1 MRMALIM
8 AATAAYAQD
17 DIFGCSSPR
26 LDAPSGN
33 IPSDKQ
39 KCQPKEQHE
48 FTIKGVKIMA
58 ASKRDAIKPI
68 PLTPEILKKNGWV
81 KDTHRHCL
89 DEMPAEAYEK
99 KNFPLTH
106 FNVTFGKKRIQ
117 ASHDCLFVRNLK
129 YVSDLQHLLFG
140 LELNSEMEV

>member
-1 MRMALIM
+1 MAQKYIEGDIVMYDNNIM
-8 AATAAYAQD
+8 
-17 DIFGCSSPR
+17 IIKEPR
-26 LDAPSGN
+26 EEGHFDLLWNNWIIYSYIN
-33 IPSDKQ
+33 I
-39 KCQPKEQHE
+39 EE
-48 FTIKGVKIMA
+48 
-58 ASKRDAIKPI
+58 IKPV

-140 LELNSEMEV
+140 LGLNSEMEV

>member
-1 MRMALIM
+1 MAQKYIVG
-8 AATAAYAQD
+8 
-17 DIFGCSSPR
+17 DIVMYKNRIHTIIDILASNGHELSYVRHPVSPGR
-26 LDAPSGN
+26 LSG
-33 IPSDKQ
+33 
-39 KCQPKEQHE
+39 
-48 FTIKGVKIMA
+48 V
-58 ASKRDAIKPI
+58 
-68 PLTPEILKKNGWV
+68 PLTPEILEKNGWV

-99 KNFPLTH
+99 KDFPLTH

-140 LELNSEMEV
+140 LGLNSEMEV